1 MLPEAG
7 AGPVASCTE
16 INTRSFPAGGTS
28 ALVRT
33 PGAGWGLSK
42 QRLSQQALKE
52 GMKGRSGGKEVNPAI
67 CQEGRE
73 AGGPVKA

>member
-7 AGPVASCTE
+7 AGPWPPAQKSTPAP
-16 INTRSFPAGGTS
+16 SPAGGTS

-33 PGAGWGLSK
+33 VGAGWGLSK

-52 GMKGRSGGKEVNPAI
+52 GRKGRAGGKEVNHAI